1 MELKRL
7 VKDEEGNVYATWVL
21 TPDQFGFL
29 LQHAIT
35 DLIEQGVARVT
46 DISEEELAKLK
57 QEAESEYQTQILESL
72 DTKEIPQA

>member
-1 MELKRL
+1 VELKRL
-7 VKDEEGNVYATWVL
+7 VKDEEGNVFATWVL

-35 DLIEQGVARVT
+35 DLIEQGVARVA

-57 QEAESEYQTQILESL
+57 QEAEADYQTQVLESL
-72 DTKEIPQA
+72 DVKEIPQA